1 MDKRI
6 NIWVNGKEVENNIKS
21 IRSAMAHLTNQLNKM
36 EIGSAEYVETSK
48 KIRDLKAIYDE
59 HRESLK
65 MTGDEL
71 EKNSTRM
78 KDNVIV
84 AGGLSATIQGVSA
97 LYRRFVSATQ
107 EYVDAYATLDD
118 AMSAVQ
124 KTTGMTRE
132 EVEGLHKS
140 LKSIDTRTSTNELL
154 KIAEIG
160 GRMGLAKD
168 QIRDFTEAVNKANV
182 ALGDSFQG
190 GAEEISSVLGKISLA
205 YKETRDQD
213 IGKSLTQIGS
223 ALNEVGASANATEG
237 NIAAFVQRVGSMPE
251 VFRPT
256 VQQAVA
262 LGAAFEESS
271 IDAEVAS
278 RAFGIVMMKASTNV
292 DKFAAVMK
300 RPAEEIRDL
309 INTNPAQFFVEFAE
323 SLKGLSATDVGG
335 VLKDLKLNADGVNK
349 IIGAMSTS
357 TERFAEILN
366 TSNTAFSEAISLDK
380 EYATV
385 NNNAA
390 AQLEKAKKKMQ
401 EAREELGKQLI
412 PILTKLYETI
422 SSGAKWMQQHKVL
435 IESIVKTVMVFV
447 GIIGLAKTNIMLY
460 NAKVK
465 ITTIATTA
473 FELATISASKAEA
486 GMVVSTGR
494 LSNAMNTLSQKF
506 PAATKAV
513 KGFGIALRAVG
524 FLGAAYGLYK
534 LAEAADE
541 YAQKVQH
548 ARLHTDKMDTAYKEF
563 MEHADEYTQRQRN
576 LIQELVDL
584 IHNENAG
591 YSDKIE
597 AINQLKEILPG
608 YNALLSDSG
617 ELLWENV
624 DALEAYSKIQD
635 IATQKKALQE
645 SINAVKKERDVFIK
659 ENGDKIKKFQ
669 DKSVK
674 WDYWAHGVDPETLE
688 EVWFG
693 KKIWGKVMQNWHV
706 RNETIQN
713 QYNTEIDN
721 INNNLDHLEND
732 LRQRSIELDKQMQD
746 IIEKQK
752 KKKEQ
757 REKEAKDQENREEKE
772 EEDKKLQAKRNSFLK
787 RMKDFDYEAETQTL
801 NDWEKIKAGI
811 IKKYGEMLDESVE
824 LYGKNNQY
832 YRRLEEQRA
841 AALSAAADKYLQKTK
856 DFAANFA
863 TEIDKMLADT
873 QADSCQ
879 PQSRLVT
886 AIAGSD
892 AQWDKAIKKAQEN
905 ADAIE
910 RILND
915 MDESDPEWNKFA
927 IQLAE
932 MQDQID
938 DAILKKTQARTAIT
952 QKFVEEE
959 SKALA
964 KREKEQQRQLALT
977 RKGITEEEKA
987 ILQRQ
992 WKIEDLNEE
1001 YDIEIK
1007 LMEAALVAKE
1017 KLNDGDEE
1025 GIENIRKMIAQLKKL
1040 KENVE
1045 ATVDAAEGGK
1055 KKRTGND
1062 LIDLITGNITDPKER
1077 FQAVINVMQDFANQA
1092 MDIYRQIA
1100 DVQQQSAELEMQRFS
1115 DAQDAKAR
1123 KLKQQLD
1130 DGLISQKYYD
1140 AQMEKMEAEK
1150 ERREKK
1156 MKHDQFEKEKQASIV
1171 QSVIQGALSVATTIA
1186 QWGLPWGLIPAAIAA
1201 ATAAVQTALIAS
1213 QPNPYYRGGFI
1224 RGRQYAVMGERGP
1237 EWVASNALLE
1247 DPETAPI
1254 IAALEEYQRGNRNAL
1269 RLVAPTQPAWKN
1281 LSQSASQI
1289 SSTFASNRTPVEHHY
1304 YQSAG
1309 TDELLKEVKQ
1319 MNQFLA
1325 DPKNRQAYISY
1336 KIQTEAQKNRD
1347 FIKQAARL

>member
-1 MDKRI
+1 MAKEINKRVF
-6 NIWVNGKEVENNIKS
+6 IWLNQQGIDDNLKS
-21 IRSAMAHLTNQLNKM
+21 IRAAINKTANELNKLP
-36 EIGSAEYVETSK
+36 IGTEEWYQKSEKLKKLKGIYNEVKDSVSETK
-48 KIRDLKAIYDE
+48 KSMHDTII
-59 HRESLK
+59 
-65 MTGDEL
+65 M
-71 EKNSTRM
+71 
-78 KDNVIV
+78 
-84 AGGLSATIQGVSA
+84 AGGLSAAIQGASA
-97 LYRRFVSATQ
+97 AIQRFVASTQ
-107 EYVDAYATLDD
+107 EYVEAYATLDD

-132 EVEGLHKS
+132 EVETLHTA
-140 LKSIDTRTSTNELL
+140 LKDIDTRTSTNELL

-205 YKETRDQD
+205 YKETRDQN
-213 IGKSLTQIGS
+213 IGDALTKIGS

-237 NIAAFVQRVGSMPE
+237 NIASFVQRVGSMPE

-300 RPAEEIRDL
+300 RPAEEIRNL

-435 IESIVKTVMVFV
+435 IESIVKTVMLFV
-447 GIIGLAKTNIMLY
+447 GVIGLAKTNIMLY

-465 ITTIATTA
+465 VTTIATTA
-473 FELATISASKAEA
+473 FELATISASKAET
-486 GMVVSTGR
+486 GMTVTTGR
-494 LSNAMNTLSQKF
+494 LSAAMNTLSQKF

-513 KGFGIALRAVG
+513 KGFGIALRTVG

-645 SINAVKKERDVFIK
+645 SIDAVKKERDDFIK
-659 ENGDKIKKFQ
+659 ENGDKIKEFQ

-732 LRQRSIELDKQMQD
+732 LRQKSIELYKQMQD

-841 AALSAAADKYLQKTK
+841 AALSAAADKYLQKSK
-856 DFAANFA
+856 DFATKFSEEIGKLAQDTA
-863 TEIDKMLADT
+863 TDNG
-873 QADSCQ
+873 

-892 AQWDKAIKKAQEN
+892 QQWNKAIATARKNAEELEKTLNEMDPNAEEWDDFATALAKTQDDICKAE
-905 ADAIE
+905 
-910 RILND
+910 
-915 MDESDPEWNKFA
+915 
-927 IQLAE
+927 E
-932 MQDQID
+932 MQ
-938 DAILKKTQARTAIT
+938 AQARINIT
-952 QKFVEEE
+952 KKFVEEE

-964 KREKEQQRQLALT
+964 NREKEQKRQIALN
-977 RKGITEEEKA
+977 KESLTEEQKA
-987 ILQRQ
+987 AMQRQ

-1001 YDIEIK
+1001 YDAEIQ
-1007 LMEAALVAKE
+1007 LMEATLAAK
-1017 KLNDGDEE
+1017 KARNDGDMESIAK
-1025 GIENIRKMIAQLKKL
+1025 IEQMIDKL
-1040 KENVE
+1040 KELKANVE
-1045 ATVDAAEGGK
+1045 ATVDAGSKNK
-1055 KKRTGND
+1055 KNRTGND
-1062 LIDLITGNITDPKER
+1062 LIDLILGNITDPKER
-1077 FQAVINVMQDFANQA
+1077 FQAMVNVMQDFANQA
-1092 MDIYRQIA
+1092 IDIYRQIA
-1100 DVQQQSAELEMQRFS
+1100 DVQRQSAELELQHFNE
-1115 DAQDAKAR
+1115 AQDAKGR

-1130 DGLISQKYYD
+1130 EGLISQKYYD

-1156 MKHDQFEKEKQASIV
+1156 MKHDQFEKEKTASIV
-1171 QSVIQGALSVATTIA
+1171 QSIIAGALAVMQGFAQMGPIAGAVAAAITAATT
-1186 QWGLPWGLIPAAIAA
+1186 
-1201 ATAAVQTALIAS
+1201 AVQVALISS

-1237 EWVASNALLE
+1237 EWVASNTLLE

-1254 IAALEEYQRGNRNAL
+1254 IDALEAYQRGNRQNL
-1269 RLVAPTQPAWKN
+1269 TRLLQPTEPNWKN
-1281 LSQSASQI
+1281 LSQSASDI
-1289 SSTFASNRTPVEHHY
+1289 SSTFAASRTPVVHNHY
-1304 YQSAG
+1304 QQTESSEML
-1309 TDELLKEVKQ
+1309 DELKR
-1319 MNQFLA
+1319 MNQFLK

-1336 KIQTEAQKNRD
+1336 KIQTEADTNRD
-1347 FIKQAARL
+1347 FIKKAARL